1 MDYDHFMGEALEE
14 AQKALARREFP
25 VGCVM
30 VCGGRI
36 IARSHRQGTADTGRN
51 ELDHA
56 EMIALRKWTRLKQMV
71 HPVTVFCTMEPC
83 LMCFSALILHRV
95 REIVFA
101 YEDAMGGG
109 ARCDRS
115 SLSPLFRENQIVV
128 HGGVR
133 RSESLALF
141 RAFFTDPAHGYWR
154 GSFLAQYTLAQ

>member
-1 MDYDHFMGEALEE
+1 MDYDHFMGEALKE
-14 AQKALARREFP
+14 AQQALEAREFP

-30 VCGGRI
+30 VHAGRV
-36 IARSHRQGTADTGRN
+36 IARGHRLGTADTGRN

-56 EMIALRKWTRLKQMV
+56 EMVVLRKWIQLKPVV

-95 REIVFA
+95 GEIVFA

-115 SLSPLFRENQIVV
+115 LLSPLFREDRIRV

-133 RSESLALF
+133 RGESLALF
-141 RAFFTDPAHGYWR
+141 KAFFTDPAHGYWR
-154 GSFLAQYTLAQ
+154 DSHLARYTLAQ